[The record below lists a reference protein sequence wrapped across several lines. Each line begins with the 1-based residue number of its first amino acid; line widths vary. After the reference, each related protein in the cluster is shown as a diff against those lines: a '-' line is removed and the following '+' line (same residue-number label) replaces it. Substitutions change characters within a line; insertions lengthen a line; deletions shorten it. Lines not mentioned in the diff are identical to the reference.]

1 MILNKANNEIKGYI
15 NEISFMGSKY
25 QIKLIKLINKYFYVD
40 LPIENYLYLDI
51 NIQENGNVS
60 MKDVIYKTKVPI
72 KDDNELEERYNN
84 FKEEI
89 ESILKKTNVNFETKN
104 RNNNIKNII
113 ITLLLT
119 ILVIIVLVV
128 AIIQL
133 FRGNIYGTIWF
144 IIILVSYNIIPNIR
158 DNLKE
163 RYSIAFRYLKK
174 VVKNLKK

>member
-1 MILNKANNEIKGYI
+1 MNLNKANNEIKGYI

-72 KDDNELEERYNN
+72 KNNNELEERYSN
-84 FKEEI
+84 FKIDI
-89 ESILKKTNVNFETKN
+89 ENILKKTNVNFETKN

-133 FRGNIYGTIWF
+133 FKGNIYGTIWF

>member
-1 MILNKANNEIKGYI
+1 MNINKANNEIKGYI

-72 KDDNELEERYNN
+72 KNNNELEERYSN
-84 FKEEI
+84 FKIDI
-89 ESILKKTNVNFETKN
+89 ENILKKTNVNFETKN

-133 FRGNIYGTIWF
+133 FKGNIYGTIWF